1 MRAWAERQGSQRVLS
16 AAGIVTLSLIPG
28 ACLRY
33 PSFCRLG
40 KVQHEDQLVC
50 TLPGVAQPLHSF
62 VPVSLQVLGAVPA
75 TPVPRQG
82 GAQQQVRGHQDAE
95 PSPQPGQAARYTSFM
110 SSVQASSSP
119 PCYSCTQGSQGKRMW
134 GKTSDTHTHTREVL
148 RCLSDATAS
157 KSKDLGTRHL
167 PLTLQGLA
175 RS

>member
-50 TLPGVAQPLHSF
+50 MLPGVAQPLHSF

-82 GAQQQVRGHQDAE
+82 GAQQQVRGHKDAE

-119 PCYSCTQGSQGKRMW
+119 
-134 GKTSDTHTHTREVL
+134 L
-148 RCLSDATAS
+148 
-157 KSKDLGTRHL
+157 
-167 PLTLQGLA
+167 LQLHSGLA
-175 RS
+175 GEEDVGEDF

>member
-95 PSPQPGQAARYTSFM
+95 PSPQPGQAARYTLFM

-119 PCYSCTQGSQGKRMW
+119 
-134 GKTSDTHTHTREVL
+134 L
-148 RCLSDATAS
+148 
-157 KSKDLGTRHL
+157 
-167 PLTLQGLA
+167 LQLHSGLA
-175 RS
+175 GEEDVGEDF